1 MKWKLATTALVIA
14 GLTWAQAADFEVGQR
29 LKPGGA
35 APASTVA
42 REIDWEALVPA
53 DWDPASRFR
62 ALDLD
67 ELSDEDP
74 RVMDALEQL
83 RAELD
88 RAPVVEKLAGA
99 HVKIP
104 GFVVPLDATGAG
116 VKEFLLVPYFGA
128 CIHVPPPPANQ
139 IIHVFPDKPVPD
151 SVAMDPVWVRGKLET
166 TRSTTEYGA
175 AGYRIRSAAIEPYVW
190 QEKPR
195 GR

>member
-1 MKWKLATTALVIA
+1 MKWKLALAALAVA
-14 GLTWAQAADFEVGQR
+14 WLVWAQAADFKVGER
-29 LKPGGA
+29 VKPGSTA
-35 APASTVA
+35 ATSTA
-42 REIDWEALVPA
+42 AKEIDWEALIPA
-53 DWDPASRFR
+53 DWDPVARFR

-67 ELSDEDP
+67 QLSDEDP
-74 RVMDALEQL
+74 RVMAALEQL

-104 GFVVPLDATGAG
+104 GFVVPLDATKAG
-116 VKEFLLVPYFGA
+116 VTEFLLVPYFGA

-139 IIHVFPDKPVPD
+139 IIHVFPDKPVPEKIA
-151 SVAMDPVWVRGKLET
+151 VEPVWVRGKLET

-175 AGYRIRSAAIEPYVW
+175 AGYRIRAALIDAY
-190 QEKPR
+190 